1 MSTLVL
7 LVELTLN
14 AGRMDAFLARAR
26 EHRSNVLSH
35 EPDCKGFELL
45 VPTEDGDTV
54 FLYEVYADQAAI
66 DHHMQTPYMKQ
77 YLADTGPMIA
87 KRNRKLCTLASE

>member
-1 MSTLVL
+1 MK
-7 LVELTLN
+7 LN
-14 AGRMDAFLARAR
+14 NKQPNIG
-26 EHRSNVLSH
+26 
-35 EPDCKGFELL
+35 DCPLYSALFSDCRGFELL
-45 VPTEDGDTV
+45 VPTTGGDTV

-87 KRNRKLCTLASE
+87 ARERTLCSLASQ